1 MFLYHRVSRSMRK
14 TFLFVVFFSIVYSQ
28 SLFVDGVAAIVE
40 DKIVLKSDL
49 NQMVNM
55 MAIQQKIDPT
65 RDSEKYFDLRQ
76 AVLRSM
82 VDQKVLLE
90 LAEEDTTIEVAE
102 KEVNQALDLQVENI
116 IRQAGGKKEAEKMLQ
131 QSIKSFRSEF
141 WFEMKEKIISEKFQQ
156 KVLSKIK
163 VSKNDV
169 FSFFETYKDSLPLF
183 PTEVKIRHLLITPEA
198 SDSAKKETI
207 SLLKKIT
214 TKIKEGESFASLA
227 SSFSMDPGSKNK
239 GGDLGWVKRG
249 SLLKNFEET
258 AFTIKTKTISEPI
271 ETEVGYHILEV
282 FERKGDKARVRHI
295 LITPK
300 ITNEDEK
307 KAFNFAVS
315 LKDSCSSLV
324 LFKAFTKKYSKDPQT
339 SQIGGDLGW
348 INPQTYP
355 IKEFG
360 LALPIIKSEECSP
373 PINTSFGFH
382 LLWLEKIKP
391 GGQPNLKNHW
401 TKIEAMSL
409 NNKKMIWYENWLKKE
424 KNQIFIEVL
433 N

>member
-1 MFLYHRVSRSMRK
+1 MNKTILFIFFLTTIK
-14 TFLFVVFFSIVYSQ
+14 SQ
-28 SLFVDGVAAIVE
+28 GLFVDGVAAVVE

-55 MAIQQKIDPT
+55 LAIQQKIDPSK
-65 RDSEKYFDLRQ
+65 DPDKYRNLQQ
-76 AVLRSM
+76 AVLGSM
-82 VDQKVLLE
+82 VDQKILLE
-90 LAEEDTTIEVAE
+90 LAEKDTTIEVGE
-102 KEVNQALDLQVENI
+102 KEVDQALNLQVENI

-141 WFEMKEKIISEKFQQ
+141 WFEMRDKIISEKFQQ

-163 VSKNDV
+163 VSKTDV

-183 PTEVKIRHLLITPEA
+183 PTEIKIRHLLITPEA

-207 SLLKKIT
+207 SLLKTIRE
-214 TKIKEGESFASLA
+214 KIKKGGSFEELA
-227 SSFSMDPGSKNK
+227 STFSMDPGSKKK

-249 SLLKNFEET
+249 SLLKNFEEV
-258 AFTIKTKTISEPI
+258 AFTIKTNTISDPI
-271 ETEVGYHILEV
+271 ETEVGFHVLEV

-300 ITNEDEK
+300 ITSIDEK
-307 KAFNFAVS
+307 RAFDFAVS
-315 LKDSCSSLV
+315 LKDSSSSLD

-348 INPQTYP
+348 INPKTYP
-355 IKEFG
+355 IKEIS
-360 LALPIIKSEECSP
+360 LALSIIEPEQCSS

-382 LLWLEKIKP
+382 LLWLEKIRP
-391 GGQPNLKNHW
+391 GGKPSLKDHW
-401 TKIEAMSL
+401 PKIEEMSL
-409 NNKKMIWYENWLKKE
+409 NNKKMVWYESWIKKE
-424 KNQIFIEVL
+424 KGKFFIEIL
-433 N
+433 K

>member
-1 MFLYHRVSRSMRK
+1 MIRLLIFSFFVS
-14 TFLFVVFFSIVYSQ
+14 FIQAQ
-28 SLFVDGVAAIVE
+28 SLFVDGVAAVVE

-55 MAIQQKIDPT
+55 LAIQQKIDPNKNP
-65 RDSEKYFDLRQ
+65 SEYLFMRQ
-76 AVLRSM
+76 SVLNSM
-82 VDQKVLLE
+82 VDQKILLE
-90 LAEEDTTIEVAE
+90 LAEKDTTIEVGE
-102 KEVNQALDLQVENI
+102 KEVDQALDLQVENI

-141 WFEMKEKIISEKFQQ
+141 WFEMKDKIVSEKFQQ

-163 VSKNDV
+163 VSRDEV

-183 PTEVKIRHLLITPEA
+183 PMEVKIRHLLITPEA
-198 SDSAKKETI
+198 SDSAKRETI

-214 TKIKEGESFASLA
+214 ERIIKGESFGELA
-227 SSFSMDPGSKNK
+227 SSFSNDPGSKKK

-258 AFTIKTKTISEPI
+258 VFTIKTNTISNPI

-282 FERKGDKARVRHI
+282 FERKGDRAKVRHI

-300 ITNEDEK
+300 ITKIDEK
-307 KAFNFAVS
+307 KAFDFAVS
-315 LKDSCSSLV
+315 LKDSCSSLG
-324 LFKAFTKKYSKDPQT
+324 LFKLFTKKYSKDPQT
-339 SQIGGDLGW
+339 SQVGGDLGW

-355 IKEFG
+355 IKEIS
-360 LALPIIKSEECSP
+360 LALPIIKQGECSL
-373 PINTSFGFH
+373 PINTTFGFH
-382 LLWLEKIKP
+382 LLWLEKIKV
-391 GGQPNLKNHW
+391 GGRPNLKDHW
-401 TKIEAMSL
+401 PKIEAMSL
-409 NNKKMIWYENWLKKE
+409 NNKKMVWYESWIKKE
-424 KNQIFIEVL
+424 KEKFFIEVY